1 MLRRA
6 VFGGAVSLPRR
17 AESNATIFT
26 ILRLAAFIT
35 QDERLSPNPL
45 FRAVPIRR
53 LFLRHT

>member
-26 ILRLAAFIT
+26 ILRLAVLYHE
-35 QDERLSPNPL
+35 DG
-45 FRAVPIRR
+45 V
-53 LFLRHT
+53 